1 MAKMSFFI
9 FPPQLSI
16 LSFMYPFISSALPEE
31 NKKKKTSK
39 PRTFSCALKCRLLN
53 KT

>member
-31 NKKKKTSK
+31 NKKKK
-39 PRTFSCALKCRLLN
+39 N
-53 KT
+53 KQTPHFFLCLEVPLTE

>member
-31 NKKKKTSK
+31 NKKK
-39 PRTFSCALKCRLLN
+39 N
-53 KT
+53 KQTPHFFLCLEVPLTE